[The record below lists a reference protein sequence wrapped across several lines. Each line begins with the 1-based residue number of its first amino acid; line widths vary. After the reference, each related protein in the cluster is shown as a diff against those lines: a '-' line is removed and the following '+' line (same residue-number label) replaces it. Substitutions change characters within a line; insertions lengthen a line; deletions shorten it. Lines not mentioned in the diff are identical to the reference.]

1 MSSRR
6 NTPQARRRVSMELPE
21 RFRFDDDADQDQD
34 QDQEV
39 DRAQIIDMAMMHQS
53 VFGII
58 AATQSKANTMRSM
71 LQEAD
76 SDSDD
81 TTRTPPT
88 RPNRSTVHSALPLR
102 QNPLSRNNYLKR
114 ASDNNLVQSLPGLR
128 PAPTTT
134 FATTTPSRFSQPAV
148 DSPETTPH
156 AGADLGSSQ
165 STIRKPA
172 SRKPSPVPD
181 MSSSTTQ
188 VALPDALKDIF
199 NLDEAEKVV
208 AKYPCWYL
216 QSVLLQGYIYITQR
230 HICFYA
236 YLQKKTGVTIKSGY
250 LTKRGQRNPRYKKY
264 WFVLKG
270 DVLSYYKDSSTPFS
284 PRDVIDL
291 RYGVSADIT
300 PIQGQD
306 KESASF
312 SVVTDAKTYHFKAET
327 APNATEWVKQIQKVI
342 FRSRNNSDSVKICLP
357 VDNVV
362 DIEESNYPDFADTI
376 KIRVI
381 DNDETFAVDE
391 YFFSFFGF
399 GEEALGVLRSLTQE
413 TSAQRVLASRP
424 VSPVLTMSDR
434 RPSSVH
440 GRKSRVPSM
449 SPAPGSLHENV
460 MATLSPASG
469 LTSRSARSSSE
480 LERSTLDLTQGR
492 EDNAANRSSKQ
503 RGGQKQWDR
512 SLHDASESYVSSS
525 DQGNDSEMSE
535 SAAGTDASGSHI
547 LSGSIMFHKPTIGK
561 HHDNTALHDAKT
573 NIQSD
578 VPAAATKKTGNEPG
592 ANVLTKNT
600 PETQVQDM
608 QQSDSSTLGGLIK
621 VGAVPIQRASGF
633 LYNSGKRVSGLFG
646 GSPLEY
652 YDKFSGM
659 IAGGKKH
666 YAEADELVPGEEVQ
680 DSEDEMTVREA
691 EKSFRNHFALPDSE
705 KLVATFFGFF
715 HRVLPL
721 YGKLY
726 VGSTRLCFRS
736 FMPGNWTKLV
746 VPFKDIMDVDK
757 ERGFRFGYSG
767 MVVVIRGHEEIFFEF
782 GSQDLRDDCTVT
794 LLRSLD
800 SMEPFQE
807 SILLT
812 EDEKRDADAAA
823 AENLLLQEA
832 RQGDRGGVEFQLPQG
847 MDQPG
852 TTVISSMT
860 VSSTNVV
867 ADADSPAVSFDDP
880 AASVLDFKPEES
892 LRITCLTIGSRGDV
906 QPYIALCKG
915 LLAEGHRP
923 KIASHAEFG
932 DWVRSHGIDFA
943 PVEGNPAELMALC
956 VDHGMFTP
964 SFLYETNQKFW
975 PFVRGL
981 LKTAWA
987 ACQDSDLLIE
997 SPSAMAGIHIAEAL
1011 GIPYF
1016 RAFTMPWTRT
1026 RAYPHAFGMQKNRMG
1041 GAYNYMTYVLFENI
1055 FWKATS
1061 STINKWRKEDL
1072 GLKATNMEKMQQD
1085 KVPFF
1090 YNFSP
1095 SVVVPPLDFGEWIRV
1110 TGYWFLDEADNF
1122 TPQKE
1127 LLEFIKKARTEKA
1140 KLVYIGFGSVVVPD
1154 PKQLTLDIIAAVKK
1168 ADVRCILSKGWS
1180 DRMDKKD
1187 AKALEVP
1194 LPDFMFQIASAPHDW
1209 LFRQVDAAVHH
1220 GGAGTT
1226 GASLR
1231 AGIPTIIKPFFGDQF
1246 FFGSKVQDL
1255 GVGRKVLTVTENAL
1269 GKAIWI
1275 ATHDSRMIEKARVL
1289 GEQIRSEN
1297 GVGTVIKAIY
1307 RDMEYAKTLVQQRV
1321 ARAAQGDTD
1330 AEDEEEVEVE
1340 DSWTLVENDS
1350 DPDAT
1355 SPTAMMQPQSPGKGK
1370 AKMGLRLPL
1379 SRS

>member
-1 MSSRR
+1 MSTRR
-6 NTPQARRRVSMELPE
+6 STPQARRRVSMELPE
-21 RFRFDDDADQDQD
+21 RFRFDDDVDED

-39 DRAQIIDMAMMHQS
+39 NRAQIIDMAMMHQS

-81 TTRTPPT
+81 TTSPT
-88 RPNRSTVHSALPLR
+88 RFNRSTIDPTLPLR
-102 QNPLSRNNYLKR
+102 HSPLSRNNHLKR
-114 ASDNNLVQSLPGLR
+114 VSDNNLVQSLPGLR
-128 PAPTTT
+128 SAPKTT
-134 FATTTPSRFSQPAV
+134 FATTTPSRFSKP
-148 DSPETTPH
+148 DNSPDPEHHTR
-156 AGADLGSSQ
+156 ADLESSQ
-165 STIRKPA
+165 STIKKPA

-181 MSSSTTQ
+181 MSSSTPQ

-199 NLDEAEKVV
+199 EFDEAEKVV

-236 YLQKKTGVTIKSGY
+236 YLQKKTGVTTKSGY

-270 DVLSYYKDSSTPFS
+270 DVLSYYKDPSTPFS

-291 RYGVSADIT
+291 RYGVAAEVT
-300 PIQGQD
+300 TTQGKDQ
-306 KESASF
+306 ESSSF
-312 SVVTDAKTYHFKAET
+312 SVVTDAKTYHFRAET
-327 APNATEWVKQIQKVI
+327 ASSASEWVKQIQKVI
-342 FRSRNNSDSVKICLP
+342 FRARNNSDSVKICLP

-362 DIEESNYPDFADTI
+362 DIEESSYPDFADTI

-399 GEEALGVLRSLTQE
+399 GEEALRVLRSLTQE
-413 TSAQRVLASRP
+413 TSAQRVLSSRP
-424 VSPVLTMSDR
+424 ISPVLTKSDR
-434 RPSSVH
+434 RPSLTH
-440 GRKSRVPSM
+440 GRRSRLPST
-449 SPAPGSLHENV
+449 SPAPGGIHENV

-469 LTSRSARSSSE
+469 LASTSARSSSE
-480 LERSTLDLTQGR
+480 LDRSTLDLTQAKEERYDKQSAKQGG
-492 EDNAANRSSKQ
+492 SKKQ
-503 RGGQKQWDR
+503 RKWGKFPQD
-512 SLHDASESYVSSS
+512 SSESYMSSS

-535 SAAGTDASGSHI
+535 SATGTDASGSHI
-547 LSGSIMFHKPTIGK
+547 LSGSVMFHKPTIDK
-561 HHDNTALHDAKT
+561 HDTDHAALHTASIRAQTDAPFA
-573 NIQSD
+573 S
-578 VPAAATKKTGNEPG
+578 TKRPGNEPE
-592 ANVLTKNT
+592 AKAPAKNI
-600 PETQVQDM
+600 PNPQVQHM
-608 QQSDSSTLGGLIK
+608 HQSDSSTLGGLMK

-646 GSPLEY
+646 SSPLEY

-680 DSEDEMTVREA
+680 DSEDEMT
-691 EKSFRNHFALPDSE
+691 
-705 KLVATFFGFF
+705 
-715 HRVLPL
+715 
-721 YGKLY
+721 
-726 VGSTRLCFRS
+726 
-736 FMPGNWTKLV
+736 LV

-800 SMEPFQE
+800 AIEPSQE
-807 SILLT
+807 SVLLT
-812 EDEKRDADAAA
+812 EGEKRDAEAAA

-832 RQGDRGGVEFQLPQG
+832 RQGDRSGVEFQP
-847 MDQPG
+847 PR
-852 TTVISSMT
+852 
-860 VSSTNVV
+860 NVDRS
-867 ADADSPAVSFDDP
+867 AIFFDDP
-880 AASVLDFKPEES
+880 AASVLDFKPQES

-1026 RAYPHAFGMQKNRMG
+1026 RAYPHAFGMQNNRMG
-1041 GAYNYMTYVLFENI
+1041 GAYNYMTYVVFDNI

-1072 GLKATNMEKMQQD
+1072 GLKPTNMEKMQQD

-1095 SVVVPPLDFGEWIRV
+1095 SVVTPPLDFGEWIRV
-1110 TGYWFLDEADNF
+1110 TGYWFLDEAEGF

-1127 LLEFIKKARTEKA
+1127 LLNFIKKARADKA

-1187 AKALEVP
+1187 ARALEVP

-1255 GVGRKVLTVTENAL
+1255 GVGQKTLKLTENAL

-1275 ATHDSRMIEKARVL
+1275 ATHDSRMIEKARKL
-1289 GEQIRSEN
+1289 GVQIRSED
-1297 GVGTVIKAIY
+1297 GVGNVIKAIY

-1350 DPDAT
+1350 DPEAT
-1355 SPTAMMQPQSPGKGK
+1355 SPTAMMQPQSPSLAAKKKGK
-1370 AKMGLRLPL
+1370 LGLSYLPL
-1379 SRS
+1379 RT

>member
-1 MSSRR
+1 
-6 NTPQARRRVSMELPE
+6 
-21 RFRFDDDADQDQD
+21 
-34 QDQEV
+34 
-39 DRAQIIDMAMMHQS
+39 
-53 VFGII
+53 
-58 AATQSKANTMRSM
+58 
-71 LQEAD
+71 
-76 SDSDD
+76 
-81 TTRTPPT
+81 
-88 RPNRSTVHSALPLR
+88 
-102 QNPLSRNNYLKR
+102 
-114 ASDNNLVQSLPGLR
+114 
-128 PAPTTT
+128 
-134 FATTTPSRFSQPAV
+134 
-148 DSPETTPH
+148 
-156 AGADLGSSQ
+156 DLESSQ

-199 NLDEAEKVV
+199 NFDEAEKVI

-216 QSVLLQGYIYITQR
+216 QSVLLQGFIYITQR

-236 YLQKKTGVTIKSGY
+236 YLQKKTGVTVKSGY

-270 DVLSYYKDSSTPFS
+270 DVLSYYKDPSTPFS

-291 RYGVSADIT
+291 RYGVSADIA
-300 PIQGQD
+300 PAQGQD

-327 APNATEWVKQIQKVI
+327 ASSATEWVKQIQKVI

-424 VSPVLTMSDR
+424 ASPVLTKSDR
-434 RPSSVH
+434 RSSSVH
-440 GRKSRVPSM
+440 GRRSRVPSM

-480 LERSTLDLTQGR
+480 LERSTLDLTQGG
-492 EDNAANRSSKQ
+492 EENVTGTQRS
-503 RGGQKQWDR
+503 GQKQKQWGQFPN
-512 SLHDASESYVSSS
+512 DASESYVSSS

-547 LSGSIMFHKPTIGK
+547 LSGSVMFHKPTIGK
-561 HHDNTALHDAKT
+561 YHVDNTAMHDAKSST
-573 NIQSD
+573 TTG
-578 VPAAATKKTGNEPG
+578 VPFASAKRTGKEPG
-592 ANVLTKNT
+592 ANTSTKKT
-600 PETQVQDM
+600 PDTKLQDM
-608 QQSDSSTLGGLIK
+608 QQSDSSTLGGLMK

-646 GSPLEY
+646 SSPMEY

-691 EKSFRNHFALPDSE
+691 ERSFRNHFALPDSE

-800 SMEPFQE
+800 SLEPFQE
-807 SILLT
+807 SVLLT
-812 EDEKRDADAAA
+812 EDEKRDAEAAA

-832 RQGDRGGVEFQLPQG
+832 RQGDRGGVEFQLPRG
-847 MDQPG
+847 IDQPD
-852 TTVISSMT
+852 
-860 VSSTNVV
+860 N
-867 ADADSPAVSFDDP
+867 DSPAISFDDP
-880 AASVLDFKPEES
+880 AASVLNFKPDES

-981 LKTAWA
+981 LRTAWA

-1026 RAYPHAFGMQKNRMG
+1026 RAYPHAFGMQNNRMG
-1041 GAYNYMTYVLFENI
+1041 GAYNYMTYVIFENI

-1061 STINKWRKEDL
+1061 GTINRWRKEEL
-1072 GLKATNMEKMQQD
+1072 GLKATTMEKMQQD

-1127 LLEFIKKARTEKA
+1127 LLDFIKKARTDKA

-1194 LPDFMFQIASAPHDW
+1194 LPDFIFQIASAPHDW

-1255 GVGRKVLTVTENAL
+1255 GVGQKVLTLTENAL

-1289 GEQIRSEN
+1289 GEQIRSED
-1297 GVGTVIKAIY
+1297 GVGTAIKAIY

-1330 AEDEEEVEVE
+1330 A
-1340 DSWTLVENDS
+1340 
-1350 DPDAT
+1350 
-1355 SPTAMMQPQSPGKGK
+1355 
-1370 AKMGLRLPL
+1370 
-1379 SRS
+1379 